1 MLVLIVVFGLAGV
14 GIVLWL
20 INKQKQSALK
30 TVEEFKANWGKPVSV
45 DRNFTL
51 IAAYLETEPG
61 NAQLDSA
68 VIEDLDLE
76 SLFSYVDRCCSK
88 AGQQYLFKK
97 MNGFEAGLDKLT
109 GLETKIAK
117 VAGNTDARHQ
127 VQAQLSR
134 LKHPNAYYIPEL
146 FNKNH
151 KSVFHPLAAIYIR
164 LAWVLVIAFVYL
176 LIVTHSRFFLL
187 GLFALIITNLLIHV
201 NTKQRIFKYTRSIPQ
216 YLILNKIGQWL
227 LKKGY
232 IDADDNI
239 KHSFQNSEAL
249 SKTLSLLNFQNI
261 ATIDPTDIVYLFTE
275 WLNIGLLIEPLSF
288 LKSLKKIDKYV
299 SDIQIL
305 YQQVAEVDVAI
316 SIRSFR
322 DGLPFYSIPVWDKEE
337 VGFEAEELYHPLVE
351 NCVPNSIHIDTCRG
365 VLITGSNMSGKTT
378 FIRAIACN
386 VLLAQTLNTT
396 CTKKY
401 RAPVL
406 QVLTSIAVTD
416 NLQAHKSYFQA
427 EAISILEI
435 ITKSH
440 NAAVGSLV
448 IIDEIFKGTNTIE
461 RIAAAKAVLSHLTIH
476 NNFVFVSTHD
486 LELAEMLS
494 NEYAIYSFAEY
505 IDEDELSFDYRLRPG
520 LLKKQN
526 GIAVLDFL
534 KYPKSIVAEALD
546 VKKTLSAKYN
556 L

>member
-1 MLVLIVVFGLAGV
+1 
-14 GIVLWL
+14 
-20 INKQKQSALK
+20 
-30 TVEEFKANWGKPVSV
+30 
-45 DRNFTL
+45 
-51 IAAYLETEPG
+51 
-61 NAQLDSA
+61 
-68 VIEDLDLE
+68 
-76 SLFSYVDRCCSK
+76 LFSYVDRCSSK

-97 MNGFEAGLDKLT
+97 LHSAEAHLNKLAGLEK
-109 GLETKIAK
+109 KIEK
-117 VAGNTDARHQ
+117 VAVDIDARYEI
-127 VQAQLSR
+127 QAQLGR

-164 LAWVLVIAFVYL
+164 IAWVLVFAFVYL
-176 LIVTHSRFFLL
+176 LIVTHNQFFLL
-187 GLFALIITNLLIHV
+187 GLFSLVITNLLIHV

-216 YLILNKIGQWL
+216 YLILNRIGQWL
-227 LKKGY
+227 LKRGY
-232 IDADDNI
+232 IDADDDI
-239 KHSFQNSEAL
+239 KRSFKNSEAL

-261 ATIDPTDIVYLFTE
+261 ATIDPTDIVYLLTE

-299 SDIQIL
+299 DDIQVL
-305 YQQVAEVDVAI
+305 YRQVAEVDVAI
-316 SIRSFR
+316 SIQSFR
-322 DGLPFYSIPVWDKEE
+322 DGLPFYSIPLWDKKNIS
-337 VGFEAEELYHPLVE
+337 FEAEALFHPLVE
-351 NCVPNSIHIDTCRG
+351 NCVPNSINIDTYRG

-386 VLLAQTLNTT
+386 VLLAQTLNTA
-396 CTKKY
+396 CAKSY

-406 QVLTSIAVTD
+406 QVLTSIAVSD

-427 EAISILEI
+427 EAISILDI
-435 ITKSH
+435 ITRSD
-440 NAAVGSLV
+440 NSSLSSLI

-461 RIAAAKAVLSHLTIH
+461 RIAAAKAVLSHLTIR

-486 LELAEMLS
+486 LELAEMLC

-505 IDEDELSFDYRLRPG
+505 IDGDELSFDYQLRPG

-534 KYPKSIVAEALD
+534 KYPKSIVYEALD
-546 VKKTLSAKYN
+546 VKKALSTKYN